1 MAWSIVLTSM
11 AQTCTNQPRNE
22 RFKYDTLPHSTTTK
36 LASNRRPRSSISNP
50 EVGGSSPTH
59 CQGRLELPG
68 CVGAGFCPRADCLTP
83 NIPLQSLAMV
93 PQVVRSVPLRL
104 HFLTLALAVVRLR
117 AVTKLRWCPSG
128 SERCFILIAN
138 QYRAT
143 QVPIRLRTTLH
154 FDCEPI
160 SRPIVRAVA

>member
-68 CVGAGFCPRADCLTP
+68 CVGAGFCPRACNGPSSGQVCAPSLALSVMWAGCSASKGSHRNIDCLWGQRRAA
-83 NIPLQSLAMV
+83 IGW
-93 PQVVRSVPLRL
+93 PLRMRRACSL
-104 HFLTLALAVVRLR
+104 CSHDPSHTRQSYWFLCTDGL
-117 AVTKLRWCPSG
+117 S
-128 SERCFILIAN
+128 
-138 QYRAT
+138 
-143 QVPIRLRTTLH
+143 
-154 FDCEPI
+154 
-160 SRPIVRAVA
+160 